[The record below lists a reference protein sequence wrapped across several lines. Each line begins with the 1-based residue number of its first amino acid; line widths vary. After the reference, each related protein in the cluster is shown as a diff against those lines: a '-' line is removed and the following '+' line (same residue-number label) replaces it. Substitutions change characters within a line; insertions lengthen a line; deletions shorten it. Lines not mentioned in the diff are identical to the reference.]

1 QGRHKEK
8 DIAVKQLSKNSGQ
21 GIKEFKNEVEV
32 IAKLQHKNLVK
43 ILGCCVQ
50 GREKMLVYEYLSN
63 KSLDYFIFDE
73 NKKALLDWTIRYN
86 IICGIVRGILYL
98 HEDSRL
104 KIIHRDLKASNVLL
118 DASMNPKISDFGMAR
133 IFGVDQNEAK
143 INCVVG
149 TYGYMSPEYAMQ
161 EMFSVKY
168 DVYSFGVLL
177 LEIISG
183 RKNSSYYEETT
194 PTSLVGNIW
203 ELWKKGRTIEIVDSN
218 LNHSCHLKDVLRC
231 IHIGLL
237 CVQESAADRPNC
249 WGAADENIVNI
260 LH

>member
-1 QGRHKEK
+1 K

-86 IICGIVRGILYL
+86 I
-98 HEDSRL
+98 
-104 KIIHRDLKASNVLL
+104 L

>member
-1 QGRHKEK
+1 
-8 DIAVKQLSKNSGQ
+8 IAVKQLSKNSGQ

-63 KSLDYFIFDE
+63 KSLDYFIFGNE

-194 PTSLVGNIW
+194 PTSLVGNVISEYVW
-203 ELWKKGRTIEIVDSN
+203 NYLLFLISPLLIFSIC
-218 LNHSCHLKDVLRC
+218 HSCHLKDVLRC